1 MGHPTPGW
9 PWGSGWPT
17 FASGAAITEGLGW
30 IGFASAAAIIEGLG
44 WTGCNPMF
52 GIGGAVGNAGA
63 AAVWRALLLQ
73 RQWDLG
79 SHSGLFSHQAPGL
92 PR

>member
-1 MGHPTPGW
+1 MDGQHLQVELP
-9 PWGSGWPT
+9 SLK
-17 FASGAAITEGLGW
+17 ALDGLDLQVQLPSLK
-30 IGFASAAAIIEGLG
+30 ALE